1 MRTPRRLKAGLR
13 TGMPALV
20 LVFAWLLGGVC
31 GGISAAELRPPLT
44 TAEGYAVP
52 QPGRRFEFPHDH
64 GAHPEFKLEWW
75 YVTGHLF
82 AADERRFGFQ
92 ATFFR
97 RAGPMATLATNR
109 VDIADTVGGTAS
121 PWFRT
126 DEVHLAHIAVLDVRT
141 GKFVFQERLNR
152 RGWDADAATN
162 SLHAWNGNWSLRM
175 TNAMSQAMELVGS
188 VRGEAAFRLALT
200 PEKPLVVFGENGVSR
215 KGASPTAASHYLT
228 FTRLKTAGTL
238 RLGSE
243 SLTVQGRSWMDH
255 EISSSQLDPGQA
267 GWDWACL
274 QLHDGRDVMAYRMRR
289 KDGSTDPFSTLAWV
303 DASGR
308 VTHVGAGQFSWQSTG
323 TARHPRSGVL
333 YPSRV
338 KLTTSDPAGGTG
350 AMIELHLD
358 PLAPHQELDGGL
370 SGIPYW
376 EGACRVLD
384 AQRREVGAAFLELTG
399 YAGALG
405 GRF

>member
-1 MRTPRRLKAGLR
+1 MRTSCRLKAGLR
-13 TGMPALV
+13 TGMLA
-20 LVFAWLLGGVC
+20 LVFAWLVWGTCVVTN
-31 GGISAAELRPPLT
+31 AAEFRAPLT

-52 QPGRRFEFPHDH
+52 QPGRRFEFPRDH

-82 AADERRFGFQ
+82 AAGERRFGFQ

-97 RAGPMATLATNR
+97 RAGPMTTPATNR
-109 VDIADTVGGTAS
+109 VDTADTARGAAS
-121 PWFRT
+121 PWFRS

-152 RGWDADAATN
+152 RGWDADVTTN

-175 TNAMSQAMELVGS
+175 TNAASQVMELVGS
-188 VRGEAAFRLALT
+188 VRAEAAFRLALT

-228 FTRLKTAGTL
+228 FTRLQTAGTL
-238 RLGSE
+238 RLG
-243 SLTVQGRSWMDH
+243 TQTFAVQGRSWMDH

-274 QLHDGRDVMAYRMRR
+274 QLHDGRDLMAYRMRR

-303 DASGR
+303 DAAGKVSQ
-308 VTHVGAGQFSWQSTG
+308 VGAAGFSWQTLG
-323 TARHPRSGVL
+323 TVRHPRSGVQ
-333 YPSRV
+333 YPNRV
-338 KLTTSDPAGGTG
+338 GLTMTDPATG
-350 AMIELHLD
+350 AVVELHLE
-358 PLAPHQELDGGL
+358 PLAPNQELDGGL

-376 EGACRVLD
+376 EGACRVVD
-384 AQRREVGAAFLELTG
+384 AKGREVGAAFLELTG

>member
-1 MRTPRRLKAGLR
+1 MLA
-13 TGMPALV
+13 
-20 LVFAWLLGGVC
+20 LVFAWLACGACGVTC
-31 GGISAAELRPPLT
+31 AAEFRPPLT
-44 TAEGYAVP
+44 TAEGFAVP
-52 QPGRRFEFPHDH
+52 QPGRRFEFPRDH

-97 RAGPMATLATNR
+97 RAGPGGSAGTNT
-109 VDIADTVGGTAS
+109 VDTGPGGNS

-126 DEVHLAHIAVLDVRT
+126 DEVHLAHIAVLDVRA

-152 RGWDADAATN
+152 RGWDADVTPN
-162 SLHAWNGNWSLRM
+162 GLHAWNGNWSLRM
-175 TNAMSQAMELVGS
+175 TNAASQAMELIGS
-188 VRGEAAFRLALT
+188 VRAEAAFRLALT

-228 FTRLKTAGTL
+228 FTRLKTVGTL
-238 RLGSE
+238 RLGAE
-243 SLTVQGRSWMDH
+243 TFAVHGRSWMDH

-274 QLHDGRDVMAYRMRR
+274 QLHDGRDLMAYRMRR
-289 KDGSTDPFSTLAWV
+289 KDGGTDPFSTLAWV
-303 DASGR
+303 DVGGR
-308 VTHVGAGQFSWQSTG
+308 VTQVGAAQFSWQTVG
-323 TARHPRSGVL
+323 TARHPRSGVS
-333 YPSRV
+333 YPNRV
-338 KLTTSDPAGGTG
+338 KLTTRDPASGPG
-350 AMIELHLD
+350 AVVELQLE

-384 AQRREVGAAFLELTG
+384 AQRREIGAAFLELTG

>member
-1 MRTPRRLKAGLR
+1 MVA
-13 TGMPALV
+13 
-20 LVFAWLLGGVC
+20 LVFAWLLCGV
-31 GGISAAELRPPLT
+31 SDAAEFRPPLT

-52 QPGRRFEFPHDH
+52 QPGRRFEFPSDH

-75 YVTGHLF
+75 YVTGHLV
-82 AADERRFGFQ
+82 AAGERRFGFQ

-97 RAGPMATLATNR
+97 RAGPLDRAGTNTMSAANITNIVATTGAA
-109 VDIADTVGGTAS
+109 ADGSS
-121 PWFRT
+121 PFFRS
-126 DEVHLAHIAVLDVRT
+126 DEVHLAHMAVLDVRT

-152 RGWDADAATN
+152 RGWDADATTN
-162 SLHAWNGNWSLRM
+162 GLHAWNGNWSLRM
-175 TNAMSQAMELVGS
+175 TNATTQGMELVGS
-188 VRGEAAFRLALT
+188 VRAEAAFHLALT

-215 KGASPTAASHYLT
+215 KGVSPTAASHYLT

-238 RLGSE
+238 RLGTE
-243 SLTVQGRSWMDH
+243 TFAVQGRSWMDH

-274 QLHDGRDVMAYRMRR
+274 QLHDGRDLMAYRMRG

-303 DASGR
+303 DANGR
-308 VTHVGAGQFSWQSTG
+308 VTHVGAGQFSWQATG
-323 TARHPRSGVL
+323 TARHPRSGVS
-333 YPSRV
+333 YPNRV
-338 KLTTSDPAGGTG
+338 KLVTTDPGTG
-350 AMIELHLD
+350 AVVELHLE

-384 AQRREVGAAFLELTG
+384 GQRREVGAAFLELTG